1 MNKFVTLVLTSI
13 YDLGCGAAEGSAD
26 AGCDEDP
33 PVHKLRLDE
42 MEIETEK
49 QKQKMKWLEN
59 NLSAN
64 QTLSCHWYMFAAK
77 REKYI
82 ELQIASLKTCLNYS
96 ANFHSKS

>member
-1 MNKFVTLVLTSI
+1 LKKFVTLVLTSI
-13 YDLGCGAAEGSAD
+13 YDLGCGTAEGSAD
-26 AGCDEDP
+26 ASCDEDP